1 MSDLT
6 EKQRQLADDMFTT
19 SVFGKVI
26 RRLENEDGTYRFE
39 EIERNI
45 HVIDFPTHPGEFIFK
60 HHEKNPD
67 FPPSPIMVNLRHLP
81 DELLAKITETMS
93 EIPLEVKPDFVTGI
107 PRAGIPLATSFA
119 ALSGIPFIEV
129 FEKKGSAVERQIAA
143 KADLARQ
150 DGKTLLIVDD
160 LITQGASKI
169 EAIKAAES
177 VGFKV
182 LGIIVLLD
190 REEGGS
196 ITLRDQGYKVYFALT
211 LMQILDYYLETGKIT
226 RERYNQILEYLKL
239 SR

>member
-1 MSDLT
+1 MSELT
-6 EKQRQLADDMFTT
+6 EKQRQLADEMFTT

-26 RRLENEDGTYRFE
+26 RRHENDDGTYRFE

-45 HVIDFPTHPGEFIFK
+45 HVIDFPLHPGEFIFK
-60 HHEKNPD
+60 HHEKNPG

-81 DELLAKITETMS
+81 DELLQKITETMN
-93 EIPLEVKPDFVTGI
+93 EIPLEVSPDFVTGI
-107 PRAGIPLATSFA
+107 PRAGIPLATAYST
-119 ALSGIPFIEV
+119 LSGIPFIEV
-129 FEKKGSAVERQIAA
+129 FEKKGTSTERQIAA
-143 KADLARQ
+143 KADLAKQ

-169 EAIKAAES
+169 EAIKAAEG

-196 ITLRDQGYKVYFALT
+196 TTLRDQGYKVYFALT

-226 RERYNQILEYLKL
+226 QERYNGILEYLRL